1 LLADICRKECADI
14 ASTYYVGDSL
24 VRDVAMAK
32 QAGVTAIWARYG
44 TIYDPEHW
52 TYLVKV
58 THWTEE
64 DVSREKVL
72 KEKYRD
78 VVPDYTIDSFAQLES
93 VVFAG
98 ANKARKL
105 A

>member
-1 LLADICRKECADI
+1 MTVVPQEERKPNPQLLADICRKEGADI

-44 TIYDPEHW
+44 TIYDPECW

-58 THWTEE
+58 THWTDE
-64 DVSREKVL
+64 DVSREKAL
-72 KEKYRD
+72 RAKYRD
-78 VVPDYTIDSFAQLES
+78 VVPDYTIEL
-93 VVFAG
+93 V
-98 ANKARKL
+98 L
-105 A
+105 AA